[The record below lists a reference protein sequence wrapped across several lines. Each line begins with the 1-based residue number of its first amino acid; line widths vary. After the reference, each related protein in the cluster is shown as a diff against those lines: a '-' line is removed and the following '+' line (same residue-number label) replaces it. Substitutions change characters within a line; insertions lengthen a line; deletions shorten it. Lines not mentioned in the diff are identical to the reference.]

1 MTRAKWEQ
9 LEIPGVT
16 ELIPEKKDHGFRIL
30 LLDEYGREIFERED
44 E

>member
-1 MTRAKWEQ
+1 MTWEQ

-30 LLDEYGREIFERED
+30 LLDEYGREIPYERE
-44 E
+44 EG